1 MSCNLTYGSFGDA
14 ITTAQLVYRL
24 AQALSAS
31 RGSAR
36 ELQDLVAELRIF
48 QNVLQQVYSHTPQ
61 SLRMASSFLRI
72 VDNLLGKQKTV
83 P

>member
-1 MSCNLTYGSFGDA
+1 MSLNLTYGSFGDA

-36 ELQDLVAELRIF
+36 EVQDLVVELRLF
-48 QNVLQQVYSHTPQ
+48 QNVLQQVC
-61 SLRMASSFLRI
+61 ASGLGFLRLAHCFVV
-72 VDNLLGKQKTV
+72 VDTFLGGQETV

>member
-1 MSCNLTYGSFGDA
+1 MSLNLTYGSFGDA

-36 ELQDLVAELRIF
+36 EVQDLVVELRLF
-48 QNVLQQVYSHTPQ
+48 QNVLQQVCFRGPGFHAW
-61 SLRMASSFLRI
+61 LIA
-72 VDNLLGKQKTV
+72 LL
-83 P
+83 